1 MPSSTVALR
10 SAPLGQNSLSKQL
23 GIHSKGCETASCL
36 QKYDAFCFSLPLSLP
51 SQVLL
56 WFHSAISVVRFSVA
70 LRLAFHLSY
79 PSLAEVKSI

>member
-36 QKYDAFCFSLPLSLP
+36 QNYDAFYFSLPLSVP
-51 SQVLL
+51 SQVRLL

-79 PSLAEVKSI
+79 PSDLG

>member
-36 QKYDAFCFSLPLSLP
+36 FLAAPEFAQSGQIAMVSQCHQRSAFLS
-51 SQVLL
+51 
-56 WFHSAISVVRFSVA
+56 SV
-70 LRLAFHLSY
+70 AFHLSY
-79 PSLAEVKSI
+79 PSDLG